1 MKKFIICLVIASLAV
16 FSSVS
21 VMAKN
26 YESPVATTAPDDV
39 GPNNDANRGGDGADG
54 DGGSNTGSEPTSP
67 VTGDYLVFAIA
78 AAMVLGTGSL
88 FAAKKLAKKD

>member
-21 VMAKN
+21 VMAKD
-26 YESPVATTAPDDV
+26 YVSPVATTAPDGI
-39 GPNNDANRGGDGADG
+39 GPDDNANRGGDGADG